1 MHPPGKVSFQ
11 AQATMPARCDDPP
24 ATALKSRRACNG
36 SAPGTLASSLLWIT
50 QPVAIGVAAA
60 SVPPLLQASMATTSA
75 LFLVWL
81 WTRWRNVPVFAQD
94 DSLAPGAAL
103 GLLFSARLGLMYLAL
118 VRLPVPQAVAL
129 VFAALVTMQSLGALF
144 RAVWPQQALSRP
156 TSTRRSLRLLAGLL
170 LSSASVW
177 LATRT
182 AMPAAAGSALLAGL
196 LWAAEARLARGTRL
210 AHCGGEK
217 ILFYQLIGAAVVLP
231 VASVATGES
240 WLAHPGAL
248 GWAALGVQALLGGLA
263 LPLLWFAPGAAQRPR
278 PLATLMLLA
287 PLDTVLLVWLCNAA
301 IKPSPLAPPGGDA
314 LAACLV
320 LTAAAWLTTRRE

>member
-1 MHPPGKVSFQ
+1 MS
-11 AQATMPARCDDPP
+11 RP
-24 ATALKSRRACNG
+24 ATLQQRSRAWNGFAL
-36 SAPGTLASSLLWIT
+36 GTLASSLLWIM

-60 SVPPLLQASMATTSA
+60 SVPPLLQASMASTSA

-129 VFAALVTMQSLGALF
+129 VFAALVTMQLLAASV
-144 RAVWPQQALSRP
+144 RAAWPQQTLLRP
-156 TSTRRSLRLLAGLL
+156 NSTPRSLRLLAGLVL
-170 LSSASVW
+170 ASASAW
-177 LATRT
+177 LATR
-182 AMPAAAGSALLAGL
+182 AALPAAAGAALLAGL
-196 LWAAEARLARGTRL
+196 LWAAEARIARGPRL

-231 VASVATGES
+231 VASVATSES

-263 LPLLWFAPGAAQRPR
+263 LPLLWFAPDAIQRPR
-278 PLATLMLLA
+278 PLATLVMLA
-287 PLDTVLLVWLCNAA
+287 PLGTALLVWFCNAA
-301 IKPSPLAPPGGDA
+301 IQPGLLASPSGDT